1 MSIKHFLYCKKN
13 YNSLNLRGDIL
24 GGFEK
29 GERYYYYSNESQI
42 EPVVDI
48 FVYYDE
54 ENIETDRQ
62 GYRFYYNVE
71 DGDSIYYLKVF
82 DYFYTKQEE
91 RKLKLEKLKNV

>member
-1 MSIKHFLYCKKN
+1 MTIKHFLYCKKN

-29 GERYYYYSNESQI
+29 DKQYYYYSNESQI

-54 ENIETDRQ
+54 ENIESDRR
-62 GYRFYYNVE
+62 GYRFYYNVHKE
-71 DGDSIYYLKVF
+71 SMYSLNVF
-82 DYFYTKQEE
+82 SYFYTKQEE
-91 RKLKLEKLKNV
+91 RKLKLEKLKCLK